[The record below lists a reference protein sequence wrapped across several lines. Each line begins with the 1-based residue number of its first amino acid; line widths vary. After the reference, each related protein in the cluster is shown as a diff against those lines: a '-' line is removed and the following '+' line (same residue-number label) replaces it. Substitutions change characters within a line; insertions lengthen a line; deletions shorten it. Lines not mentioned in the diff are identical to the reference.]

1 MSKNNFFLL
10 NKLTILIL
18 SYNRQKFAIRN
29 MKYWSGTNVS
39 VILIDGSQKKIDKDI
54 LSKFHK
60 NIIYIHSPKDYV
72 KRIKSFLY
80 KIKTKYVIL
89 GCDDEFYI
97 PSALNSCL
105 KNLIK
110 DRELSA
116 CGGFVWGFEF
126 KNKLMLGFNAYP
138 SLKKIFLSESDP
150 NIRLQKHFS
159 NYTTIHYYSVC
170 RTDLFKIAIKE
181 VFKKN
186 SPVYDCYAMSEILL
200 EFLICYSGK
209 SKVIPELM
217 TLRSGENIG
226 INSLN
231 PDEKVG
237 FNFFNKKI
245 LERFDYWWLDKNNKL
260 KKDQLINF
268 VKLCCKKID
277 SINRNMFPCNIAN
290 IFENYV
296 KFLQKDKKPF
306 YIYFKSFYRYFPLFL
321 RDNIKEL
328 LKYFGYFEDNLRKT
342 NMLKSINLLKKEK
355 VFVDLNQLKNIDK
368 ILKDFYNYKLLK

>member
-1 MSKNNFFLL
+1 MSKNNFTLL

-18 SYNRQKFAIRN
+18 SYNRQKFAIRT
-29 MKYWSGTNVS
+29 MQYWSGSNVNI
-39 VILIDGSQKKIDKDI
+39 ILIDGSQKRIDKDT
-54 LSKFHK
+54 LCKFHK

-110 DRELSA
+110 ERELSA

-126 KNKLMLGFNAYP
+126 KNKLMLGFNVYP
-138 SLKKIFLSESDP
+138 DRKKFFLSELDP

-159 NYTTIHYYSVC
+159 YYDCTHYYSVC
-170 RTDLFKIAIKE
+170 RTDLFKIIIEE
-181 VFKKN
+181 VFKKK
-186 SPVYDCYAMSEILL
+186 SLYGISGIHEILL
-200 EFLICYSGK
+200 EFLMCYSAK

-217 TLRSGENIG
+217 LLRSDENKSTYNLKNDKIVG
-226 INSLN
+226 LN
-231 PDEKVG
+231 Y
-237 FNFFNKKI
+237 FKKNI

-260 KKDQLINF
+260 KKDELINF

-277 SINRNMFPCNIAN
+277 KINKNIFPCNVEN

-306 YIYFKSFYRYFPLFL
+306 YIYFKSLQRYFPVFI
-321 RDNIKEL
+321 RENIKEL
-328 LKYFGYFEDNLRKT
+328 LKHFGYFKDNVKKI
-342 NMLKSINLLKKEK
+342 NMFKSINLLKKKK
-355 VFVDLNQLKNIDK
+355 VFVDVNQLKNIEN
-368 ILKDFYNYKLLK
+368 IVKDFYNNKPLKQ

>member
-1 MSKNNFFLL
+1 MSKNNFTLL
-10 NKLTILIL
+10 SKLTILIL

-29 MKYWSGTNVS
+29 MQYWSGTNVS

-54 LSKFHK
+54 LSKLHK
-60 NIIYIHSPKDYV
+60 NIIYIHSPKDYA

-110 DRELSA
+110 DRELSV

-126 KNKLMLGFNAYP
+126 KNKLMLGYNVYP
-138 SLKKIFLSESDP
+138 ERKKVFLSELDP

-159 NYTTIHYYSVC
+159 DYCIIHYYSVC
-170 RTDLFKIAIKE
+170 RTDLFQIAIEE

-186 SPVYDCYAMSEILL
+186 SPINNNCYAMSEILF
-200 EFLICYSGK
+200 EFLMCYSGK
-209 SKVIPELM
+209 SKIIPELM
-217 TLRSGENIG
+217 TLRSNENIG
-226 INSLN
+226 FNSLN
-231 PDEKVG
+231 PDENIG

-245 LERFDYWWLDKNNKL
+245 DERFDYWWLDKNNKL

-268 VKLCCKKID
+268 VKLSCKKID
-277 SINRNMFPCNIAN
+277 SINKN
-290 IFENYV
+290 IFSCNVENIFKNYV
-296 KFLQKDKKPF
+296 EFLQKKKKPF
-306 YIYFKSFYRYFPLFL
+306 YIYFKSLYRPFPLFL
-321 RDNIKEL
+321 RNNIKEL
-328 LKYFGYFEDNLRKT
+328 LKYLGYFEDNVKKI
-342 NMLKSINLLKKEK
+342 NMFKSINLLKKK
-355 VFVDLNQLKNIDK
+355 K
-368 ILKDFYNYKLLK
+368 IFFYVN